1 MEIQKVISLEKHGE
15 ITAVGERQKTELQGT
30 MRSYTLKAFNL
41 AWILDDYY
49 SITMSNQ
56 FKTVLCSTVV
66 LKKEEYLFLD
76 AWQNEVS

>member
-1 MEIQKVISLEKHGE
+1 
-15 ITAVGERQKTELQGT
+15 